1 MAERVIDT
9 HVHVWDFDQAEY
21 TWLKGDTSILNRSY
35 DLEELEPDRVAA
47 GIMEGILVQAANNP
61 EDTDWMLRVAADHDW
76 IKGVVGWLPL
86 QDPAATAGI
95 LEKGYAT
102 SRYFK
107 GVRHLIHNEADP
119 GWLFQEPVLESLRL
133 LARYDL
139 PYDVV
144 GIIPAHI
151 RTVLEVMEK
160 VPELRLVFDHLNQP
174 PILSKERFGQWGE
187 LMQAAAGHPG
197 CYVKI
202 SGLGTASGNFQGWKA
217 VDLEPYIGFALQYF
231 GEDRCLFGGD
241 WPVSLLAGSYQRTWK
256 TYRDLLRDLLEEE
269 GREKVLY
276 KNAERFY
283 KLPAASDK
291 PQVAKKT
298 AI

>member
-1 MAERVIDT
+1 MVGVIPE
-9 HVHVWDFDQAEY
+9 AY
-21 TWLKGDTSILNRSY
+21 PY
-35 DLEELEPDRVAA
+35 
-47 GIMEGILVQAANNP
+47 GIG
-61 EDTDWMLRVAADHDW
+61 
-76 IKGVVGWLPL
+76 GSG
-86 QDPAATAGI
+86 
-95 LEKGYAT
+95 
-102 SRYFK
+102 
-107 GVRHLIHNEADP
+107 
-119 GWLFQEPVLESLRL
+119 
-133 LARYDL
+133 
-139 PYDVV
+139 
-144 GIIPAHI
+144 
-151 RTVLEVMEK
+151 K

-217 VDLEPYIGFALQYF
+217 ADLEPYIGFALRYF
-231 GEDRCLFGGD
+231 GEDRCLCGGD
-241 WPVSLLAGSYQRTWK
+241 WPVCLLAGSYERTWK

-283 KLPAASDK
+283 KLQAVSDK
-291 PQVAKKT
+291 LQVAQKT